1 MYQRRGSERRR
12 RHPVKSVSRARI
24 VLSNSYGTA
33 NVGDEAILT
42 VLVDELTSRDFA
54 VDILSLTPEDTARRH
69 PQAIAVRSRVLSGAL
84 ATYRVIRKADA
95 LVVGGGGILQ
105 DATSLG
111 NLLLHVS
118 RPMMAAFSSTPY
130 AIAGVGVGPLR
141 RSVSRFLTRRVC
153 QSAAYIDVRDKGSA
167 RLLADIGVTPEAVRV
182 GADLAH
188 LLPADGPDALSDQ
201 ARGLRES
208 LVHYRDSGRPLIGLS
223 LRPAVG
229 AAARRSH
236 LSREDKDLL
245 VAMADL
251 ADRLVEQH
259 DAQIVFV
266 SMHPQQDDWIA
277 SLVAQWMKHE
287 DRMLV
292 LPGAL
297 EPGTVKALIAEL
309 DVVIGMRLHTLIFA
323 AAQAVPMV
331 ALAYDAKVA
340 AYAESLGLDAQV
352 LRRDAWS
359 APSILE
365 AVQRSLDK
373 AGEIRVALRKAVSHH
388 ENAARASIDKI
399 CAIARR
405 EC

>member
-1 MYQRRGSERRR
+1 LVRPS
-12 RHPVKSVSRARI
+12 P
-24 VLSNSYGTA
+24 YGTA

-42 VLVDELTSRDFA
+42 VLVNELTSRDFV

-69 PQAIAVRSRVLSGAL
+69 PQAMAVRSRVLSGAL
-84 ATYRVIRKADA
+84 ATYRAIRKADA

-118 RPMMAAFSSTPY
+118 RPMMATFASTPY

-141 RSVSRFLTRRVC
+141 RSVSRFLTRRAC
-153 QSAAYIDVRDKGSA
+153 QKAACVDVRDKGSA
-167 RLLADIGVTPEAVRV
+167 SLLADIGVAPEAVRV

-188 LLPADGPDALSDQ
+188 LLPAVGPDALNDQ
-201 ARGLRES
+201 AKGLYDSLAQYRE
-208 LVHYRDSGRPLIGLS
+208 SGRPLIGLS

-229 AAARRSH
+229 AAARRSR
-236 LSREDKDLL
+236 LSREDHDFLA
-245 VAMADL
+245 AMADF
-251 ADRLVEQH
+251 ADRLVERH

-266 SMHPQQDDWIA
+266 SMHPQQDDWVA
-277 SLVAQWMKHE
+277 SLVAQRMTHE

-309 DVVIGMRLHTLIFA
+309 DVVVGMRLHTLIFA
-323 AAQAVPMV
+323 ASQAVPMI

-340 AYAESLGLDAQV
+340 AYVQSLGLDSQV

-359 APSILE
+359 VPGILE
-365 AVQRSLDK
+365 AVQRTLIN
-373 AGEIRVALRKAVSHH
+373 AGEIRKTLGKEVPQH
-388 ENAARASIDKI
+388 ESAARASIDKI